1 MASDINAKEDRY
13 PWISWAMTGVLTL
26 AVVLAVGLVITRTA
40 SASAGGTAGGVAEGY
55 VARAVQRRCAGRGKL
70 NWRESAADECRAAG
84 PASRHSGAGSG
95 TGQRSA
101 VGSVRPDIA
110 GDTARCARQPP
121 KPSLVKTEPPP
132 AESHAVQSPPAVQAA
147 PDAAKQAAYVK
158 AVAGVRQAMAQRNLA
173 SKRLLKTAADKA
185 QTDSER
191 AEVERLEIIQ
201 DHLEQF
207 WDGIRKAVAEMQ
219 PTDEIV
225 LSESNRVAV
234 IECSREELV
243 VQWEGKPRRYRIEA
257 MPMELLSAVAKASF
271 KLTPGTKLVVG
282 SFLAVDAHGDR
293 AEARKLWREAIA
305 GGEADGKLLMPE
317 LDVPLPKAR

>member
-1 MASDINAKEDRY
+1 
-13 PWISWAMTGVLTL
+13 
-26 AVVLAVGLVITRTA
+26 
-40 SASAGGTAGGVAEGY
+40 
-55 VARAVQRRCAGRGKL
+55 
-70 NWRESAADECRAAG
+70 
-84 PASRHSGAGSG
+84 
-95 TGQRSA
+95 
-101 VGSVRPDIA
+101 
-110 GDTARCARQPP
+110 
-121 KPSLVKTEPPP
+121 
-132 AESHAVQSPPAVQAA
+132 
-147 PDAAKQAAYVK
+147 
-158 AVAGVRQAMAQRNLA
+158 MAQRNLA

-185 QTDSER
+185 QTDSEHH
-191 AEVERLEIIQ
+191 EVERLEIIQ

-293 AEARKLWREAIA
+293 TEARKLWRKAIA
-305 GGEADGKLLMPE
+305 SSEPTASCSCRSWTCRCRRRGDESLWNILRRREKRANVDAEPFQQGRMAVCPPGPYSLG
-317 LDVPLPKAR
+317 